1 MSDVRLF
8 ANNRGAKAMRAL
20 THGIAAAMALLI
32 PAAPAQAP
40 RSPATPT
47 MLNWT
52 AAQQRQWYPAME
64 SVFETRTV
72 AAGESVHPLPQASK
86 AIAPTYEFRGKTWT
100 VDAYMAANSVS
111 GVLVLKDGKVLLER
125 YGLGRKALDRW
136 TSFSV
141 AKSITSTLV
150 GAAVR
155 DGKLKLTDPV
165 TAYLPELKGSAYE
178 GVSIHD
184 LLTMSSGVAWNEDY
198 NDPKADIARAGAL
211 LEPGVDPYI
220 SYVKRLG
227 RAHPPGT
234 TWHYN
239 TSETNLMGI
248 VVARAT
254 GRPLAAYLS
263 DKIWKPYGMERDAVW
278 MVDRG
283 GLELGGCCISMTLRD
298 YGRMGQFMLDGGIA
312 GGKPVLP
319 EGWVAEATKAQ
330 IANGLGGYG
339 YFWWIGPEAYEAEG
353 IYGQSILIWP
363 KDRLIVV
370 INSAWTRASDSADW
384 AAMQAFQRA
393 VRLAAKFES

>member
-1 MSDVRLF
+1 
-8 ANNRGAKAMRAL
+8 MRARATL
-20 THGIAAAMALLI
+20 SLLIALLSWG
-32 PAAPAQAP
+32 AAHAQAP
-40 RSPATPT
+40 LSAKTPM
-47 MLNWT
+47 MLTWT
-52 AAQQRQWYPAME
+52 PAQQRQWYPAME
-64 SVFETRTV
+64 TVFETRAV
-72 AAGESVHPLPQASK
+72 AAGGAVHPLPK
-86 AIAPTYEFRGKTWT
+86 AAKQIAPTYDFKGKTWT
-100 VDAYMAANSVS
+100 VDDYMAANAVS

-125 YGLGRKALDRW
+125 YGLGRRPQDRW

-141 AKSITSTLV
+141 AKSITSTLA

-178 GVSIHD
+178 GVRVRD
-184 LLTMSSGVAWNEDY
+184 LMTMSSGVAWNEDY
-198 NDPKADIARAGAL
+198 NDPKADIAQAGVM

-248 VVARAT
+248 VVARAA
-254 GRPLAAYLS
+254 GKPLAAYLS
-263 DKIWKPYGMERDAVW
+263 EKIWKPYGMERDAVW

-298 YGRMGQFMLDGGIA
+298 YGRVGQFMLDGGVA
-312 GGKPVLP
+312 GGRPVLP
-319 EGWVAEATKAQ
+319 DGWVGEATKAQ

-339 YFWWIGPEAYEAEG
+339 YFWWIDPEAFQAEG
-353 IYGQSILIWP
+353 IYGQSILVYP
-363 KDRLIVV
+363 KDRLVVV
-370 INSAWTRASDSADW
+370 INSAWKRADDDADW
-384 AAMQAFQRA
+384 VAMQAFQKA
-393 VRLAAKFES
+393 VRLAAKAAP